1 VARHRS
7 VAAIAIT
14 ALLLG
19 GEEKITPIVLIGV
32 VLLVAGIGSITAR

>member
-14 ALLLG
+14 ALLL